1 MKLFQGQSETLKPSL
16 WALPHSHGVMLENSA
31 LNGSW
36 GWSELLSGF
45 HDRQL
50 CRRRKQEIVQN
61 QNNRKLSAKGAC
73 SFFSSHGNTRER
85 VGIAEREHSVLTS
98 YSLQLF
104 LVLLFACKIS
114 LAVPV
119 QGDVLPLCHSFVA
132 LSEQARLA
140 FGTDGPVVPKQTLG
154 VTRRAGAKSIFPCR
168 QQRGKVDSRGN

>member
-1 MKLFQGQSETLKPSL
+1 M
-16 WALPHSHGVMLENSA
+16 
-31 LNGSW
+31 
-36 GWSELLSGF
+36 
-45 HDRQL
+45 
-50 CRRRKQEIVQN
+50 QN

-119 QGDVLPLCHSFVA
+119 QGNLLPLCHSFVA

-168 QQRGKVDSRGN
+168 QQRGKVDSRGNWHPRWADFLIQCPEDTGRTPWLHHVPIFGIYAPIGFHQTVA